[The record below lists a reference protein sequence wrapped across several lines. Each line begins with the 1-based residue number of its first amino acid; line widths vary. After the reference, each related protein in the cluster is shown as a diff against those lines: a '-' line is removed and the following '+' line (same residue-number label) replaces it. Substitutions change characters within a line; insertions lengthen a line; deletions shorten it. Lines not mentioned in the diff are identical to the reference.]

1 MSDRRYYVTQTRLA
15 AIGWQTVLIENAVKG
30 EPPDRDT
37 AAWALRTIRDVLMA
51 LVVEAAKRIDT
62 RAHLAV
68 LLGGEAGLRAG
79 EIMALER
86 RDLDF
91 VKG

>member
-1 MSDRRYYVTQTRLA
+1 
-15 AIGWQTVLIENAVKG
+15 
-30 EPPDRDT
+30 
-37 AAWALRTIRDVLMA
+37 MA
-51 LVVEAAKRIDT
+51 LVVEAAKRIDA

-68 LLGGEAGLRAG
+68 LLGGEAELRAG